1 MSELKFAKSHE
12 WARVDDGIITVGI
25 TDYAQK
31 ELGDIVFVELP
42 KVGDSVKQ
50 GSAFGTIES
59 TKTASELY
67 ALVSGEVVEVNS
79 ELANNPQWVN
89 EDPMGRGWMIA
100 VKITD
105 SNELN
110 SLLDEA
116 AYQKLIEREAH

>member
-1 MSELKFAKSHE
+1 MGELKFAKSHE

-100 VKITD
+100 VKIAD

>member
-1 MSELKFAKSHE
+1 M
-12 WARVDDGIITVGI
+12 
-25 TDYAQK
+25 
-31 ELGDIVFVELP
+31 
-42 KVGDSVKQ
+42 
-50 GSAFGTIES
+50 
-59 TKTASELY
+59 
-67 ALVSGEVVEVNS
+67 EVNS

>member
-1 MSELKFAKSHE
+1 MGKLRFAKSHE
-12 WARVDDGIITVGI
+12 WARVDNGIVTVGI

-67 ALVSGEVVEVNS
+67 APLSGKVAEVNKELVS
-79 ELANNPQWVN
+79 NPQWVN
-89 EDPMGRGWMIA
+89 EDPLGRGWMIA
-100 VKITD
+100 IKVSDHSQLD
-105 SNELN
+105 SLM
-110 SLLDEA
+110 DEP
-116 AYQKLIEREAH
+116 AYEQFIKEESH

>member
-12 WARVDDGIITVGI
+12 WARVDEGIITVGI

-59 TKTASELY
+59 TKTGCELY
-67 ALVSGEVVEVNS
+67 ALVSGEVVELNS

-100 VKITD
+100 VKIAD

-116 AYQKLIEREAH
+116 AYQKLIEKEAH